1 MTSLSLYKPYR
12 LPITQYRHERPVKM
26 VPEVST
32 KYKRQ
37 RATESANRWKKTEGR
52 QTLQSSM
59 ICGMGLRVS
68 LECPTDMIQ
77 QVSCYVTY

>member
-1 MTSLSLYKPYR
+1 MQVAILPEMTSLSLYKPYR

-37 RATESANRWKKTEGR
+37 RATDSANRWKKPMVGR
-52 QTLQSSM
+52 RY
-59 ICGMGLRVS
+59 GAR
-68 LECPTDMIQ
+68 
-77 QVSCYVTY
+77 